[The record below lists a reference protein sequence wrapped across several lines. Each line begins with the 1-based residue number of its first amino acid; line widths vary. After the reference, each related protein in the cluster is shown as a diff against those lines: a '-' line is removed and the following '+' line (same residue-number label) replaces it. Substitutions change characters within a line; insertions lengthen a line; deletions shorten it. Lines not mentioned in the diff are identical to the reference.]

1 MRYRAAW
8 AEPAES
14 KPISQPEP
22 LYRRPVRPS
31 VTKRAFNVTLSALN
45 VTLSALNVTL
55 SEVEG
60 SRGFGSR
67 RCSKTRVDSSAT
79 LRITVALRRPR
90 KTMKMRPSFHRRS
103 GAGRSPRAGARFP
116 TQGRTEGIGP
126 LQFVFMAMTGNYA
139 QAEMNSRFTFAANA
153 PHLKDI

>member
-1 MRYRAAW
+1 M
-8 AEPAES
+8 
-14 KPISQPEP
+14 
-22 LYRRPVRPS
+22 RPS
-31 VTKRAFNVTLSALN
+31 VTKRAHPESLN
-45 VTLSALNVTL
+45 VTLSAVNVTL

-79 LRITVALRRPR
+79 LRITMALRRPR

-103 GAGRSPRAGARFP
+103 GAGRSPGAGARLP

-126 LQFVFMAMTGNYA
+126 LQFVFIAMTGNYAQNEVNCA
-139 QAEMNSRFTFAANA
+139 QAEMNSRFTFAGNA